1 MARVQPASLTETA
14 VLSVLG
20 GAFCFSM
27 LPAAPVYG
35 ALMIAAGGAGILYDV
50 VTFSKFDQLFKSLNL
65 GIGDVYPI
73 KKRVSKKEEYDL
85 YEFTLPAGMSVD
97 DFERKH
103 DAIEQYVGQRVE
115 IAYGF
120 KNLLIRV
127 YTKDLPLSWKYTPIK
142 VKGRVGLLLGCDRQC
157 KPVTIDLA
165 DGEPH
170 LLIAGETGSG
180 KSTVLRSVITNLI
193 LTSNIDLYLIDLKR
207 GAEFNLFRKCNKVKA
222 FARTEE
228 EAESLLRD
236 VSAEVDRRYDMFF
249 DADCID
255 LKHYKRKH
263 PEDKTRY
270 QVVVID
276 EFADL
281 KGKKNSIEILEGLA
295 AKARACGIH
304 LIISTQRPDAQILS
318 SRIKAN
324 VPVVLGLK
332 TMNETNSRIIIG
344 DKGLEKLRGKGH
356 GLLLHGDLT
365 ELQCPLLSAED
376 AGELLKPYYRKAE
389 PEKRKQSMFGKIGG
403 LLFADSERHP
413 GD

>member
-1 MARVQPASLTETA
+1 MERAQPPSLIEAS
-14 VLSVLG
+14 VLAVLG
-20 GAFCFSM
+20 GTICLSL
-27 LPAAPVYG
+27 LPSVPLYG
-35 ALMIAAGGAGILYDV
+35 AAMFVAGGVGIAYEAM
-50 VTFSKFDQLFKSLNL
+50 TYSKFDKIFKSLKL
-65 GIGDVYPI
+65 GIGESYPI
-73 KKRVSKKEEYDL
+73 KKRMSSKEDYDL
-85 YEFTLPAGMSVD
+85 YEFTLPAGMSVE
-97 DFERKH
+97 DFEKKH
-103 DAIEQYVGQRVE
+103 DAIEQYVGKRIE

-127 YTKDLPLSWKYTPIK
+127 YTKDLPDVWKYEPIK
-142 VKGRVGLLLGCDRQC
+142 VKGRVGLLIGCDRQC
-157 KPVTIDLA
+157 KPVAIDLG

-170 LLIAGETGSG
+170 LLIAGESGSG
-180 KSTVLRSVITNLI
+180 KSTVLRSIITNII
-193 LTSNIDLYLIDLKR
+193 LTANVDLYLIDLKR
-207 GAEFNLFRKCNKVKA
+207 GAEFNLFRKCQKVKS

-228 EAESLLRD
+228 EAENLLRD
-236 VSAEVDRRYDMFF
+236 VSVEVDRRYDLFF

-255 LKHYKRKH
+255 IKHYQSKH
-263 PEDKTRY
+263 PENALRY
-270 QVVVID
+270 QVVIID

-281 KGKKNSIEILEGLA
+281 MYEKGSIALLEGLA

-304 LIISTQRPDAQILS
+304 LIISTQRPDAKVLS

-376 AGELLKPYYRKAE
+376 AAELLKPYYRKEGPA
-389 PEKRKQSMFGKIGG
+389 KRKSMFGKIGG
-403 LLFADSERHP
+403 VLFADSERQS
-413 GD
+413 GA

>member
-1 MARVQPASLTETA
+1 MACAQPPTLLETS
-14 VLSVLG
+14 VLAVLG
-20 GAFCFSM
+20 GAVCISL
-27 LPAAPVYG
+27 LPAAPIYG
-35 ALMIAAGGAGILYDV
+35 AVMCAAGGVGIVYEAM
-50 VTFSKFDQLFKSLNL
+50 TYSRFDQLFKSLKL
-65 GIGDVYPI
+65 GIGEAYPI
-73 KKRVSKKEEYDL
+73 KKRMSGKEDYDL
-85 YEFTLPAGMSVD
+85 YEFTLPAGMSVE
-97 DFERKH
+97 DFEKKH
-103 DAIEQYVGQRVE
+103 DAIEQYIGQRVE

-127 YTKDLPLSWKYTPIK
+127 YTKDLPSVWNYSPMK

-180 KSTVLRSVITNLI
+180 KSTVLRSIITNII
-193 LTSNIDLYLIDLKR
+193 LTANVDLYLVDLKR
-207 GAEFNLFRKCNKVKA
+207 GAEFNLFRKCRQVKA

-228 EAESLLRD
+228 EAESLLRE
-236 VSAEVDRRYDMFF
+236 VSAEVDRRYDLFF

-255 LKHYKRKH
+255 IKHYQSKH
-263 PEDKTRY
+263 PENSLRY
-270 QVVVID
+270 QVVIID

-281 KGKKNSIEILEGLA
+281 MYEKGSIALLEGLA

-304 LIISTQRPDAQILS
+304 LIISTQRPDAKVLS

-324 VPVVLGLK
+324 VPIVLGLK
-332 TMNETNSRIIIG
+332 TMNDTNSRIIIG

-376 AGELLKPYYRKAE
+376 AAELLKPHYRQEE
-389 PEKRKQSMFGKIGG
+389 PEKRKSVFGKIGG
-403 LLFADSERHP
+403 VLFADSER
-413 GD
+413 